1 MKAQTTIKGLL
12 LGACLAGGIFTAHAQ
27 SVNQVG
33 DVFYIDM
40 ENHNWTQPQ
49 TAGEGDLIS
58 STNQAAALGFTTN
71 GTFPTLDAYIGKT
84 YDPTTTN
91 IINAPSQIFGSAA
104 APYINSL
111 ISTDSAVN
119 PILQAGSFVSF
130 ASAYHNVLATPTY
143 STNTPVIHPS
153 EPNYLWQEAGSNFG
167 VLNDNPPLQTTGTN
181 TQVQLIQNNMTAN
194 GLSTNTL
201 SGLLQNKYGLS
212 GWKSYQEDTQLQV
225 TSGSVNSPG
234 ANALTSVV
242 AATNQWTV
250 PFNNVSGSSTNYINA
265 YNGSHQYNFATKH
278 DGQIFFSQTAGN
290 FDTSTNNVSISH
302 YAPLQQL
309 TNDLASN
316 AVAKYNLITP
326 NQYNDQ
332 HTALNTTFTYHG
344 TNWVAGSDGN
354 QIAMGDNFLSIIIPQ
369 IMSSYAFTN
378 TINPGA
384 IVIWNDETETG
395 TNANTYA
402 STSMEIVIS
411 NLAAGSTNGTGV
423 YNDTNNLTHSSDLA
437 SLQNLFGVADPSTS
451 SGYLGDASNA
461 ASSGNTLNGMF
472 VSGAIPQAVPEPSTY
487 ALFGLGALVLLVAY
501 RRRSA

>member
-1 MKAQTTIKGLL
+1 MKKQTIQSLV
-12 LGACLAGGIFTAHAQ
+12 LGACLAGGIYTAHAQ

-49 TAGEGDLIS
+49 TVGEGDLIS
-58 STNQAAALGFTTN
+58 TTNQASALGFTTN
-71 GTFPTLDAYIGKT
+71 GTYPTLDAYIGKT

-91 IINAPSQIFGSAA
+91 INGAPSQIFGSAA

-111 ISTDSAVN
+111 LDTN
-119 PILQAGSFVSF
+119 PANNPVLAAGSYVSY
-130 ASAYHNVLATPTY
+130 ASAYHNVLATPNYTN
-143 STNTPVIHPS
+143 STNPPAIHPS
-153 EPNYLWQEAGSNFG
+153 EPNYLWQEAGNNFG
-167 VLNDNPPLQTTGTN
+167 VLNDNYPFQTTGGV
-181 TQVQLIQNNMTAN
+181 TQVQLIKNNMTSN

-201 SGLLQNKYGLS
+201 SGLLQNRYGAS

-225 TSGSVNSPG
+225 TSGSVNNPG
-234 ANALTSVV
+234 ANGSTSLV
-242 AATNQWTV
+242 APTNQWTV
-250 PFNNVSGSSTNYINA
+250 PFNNLSGTSATYTNA

-278 DGQIFFSQTAGN
+278 DGQLFFSQTAGN
-290 FDTSTNNVSISH
+290 FDTTTNNVSIPH

-316 AVAKYNLITP
+316 TVAKYNLITP
-326 NQYNDQ
+326 DQYNDQ

-402 STSMEIVIS
+402 TTSMEIVIS
-411 NLAAGSTNGTGV
+411 DLAAGATNGTGV
-423 YNDTNNLTHSSDLA
+423 FNDTNNLTHSSDLA
-437 SLQNLFGVADPSTS
+437 TLQQLFGVSDPSTT

-461 ASSGNTLNGMF
+461 VASGNTINAMF
-472 VSGAIPQAVPEPSTY
+472 VANAVPEPSSY
-487 ALFGLGALVLLVAY
+487 LLFGLGALALVIAY
-501 RRRSA
+501 RRRQA